1 MYSFFLELFLHSSPV
16 AYWAPTHLG
25 SLSFSIIFL
34 PFHTV
39 HGILK
44 ARILKWF
51 AIPFSS
57 GPDFVRTLH
66 HDPPILGG
74 PTWHVYSFI
83 ELDKAV
89 VHVIRLVSF
98 L

>member
-1 MYSFFLELFLHSSPV
+1 MDSS
-16 AYWAPTHLG
+16 
-25 SLSFSIIFL
+25 L
-34 PFHTV
+34 PDSSV

-57 GPDFVRTLH
+57 EPRFVRSLH
-66 HDPPILGG
+66 YDMSAWVALHGMA
-74 PTWHVYSFI
+74 HSFI

-89 VHVIRLVSF
+89 VLV
-98 L
+98 